1 MAGKQP
7 VAIFDIDGTIV
18 RSSLV
23 IEMTHELIR
32 QGVFPEE
39 AEQKFIDERDAWLNR
54 QGHYDDYVNK
64 IVDVYT
70 TYLNGQGVQKIKDVA
85 DKVAKDQAHK
95 IYRYTKE
102 LVDKLKDSHFL
113 LAISGSG
120 IDSVQS
126 FVKIHGFD
134 LAYGSIQDSK
144 NGLYTDKTLVY
155 GAREKGKTLARL
167 VDEHNLTLEGSIG
180 VGDTESDISFLEMV
194 DQPIAFNPN
203 SKLLE
208 TAKSKGWKVVVE
220 RKDVVYE
227 LDIGDNGKHTL
238 IS

>member
-1 MAGKQP
+1 MADKRP
-7 VAIFDIDGTIV
+7 VAVFDVDGTIV

-32 QGVFPEE
+32 RGIFPQE

-54 QGHYDDYVNK
+54 RGHYDDYVNK

-70 TYLNGQGVQKIKDVA
+70 TYLVGQEVSKIQEVA

-95 IYRYTKE
+95 TYRYTKD
-102 LVDKLKDSHFL
+102 LVAKLKDSHFL

-134 LAYGSIQDSK
+134 LAYGSEIASK
-144 NGLYTDKTLVY
+144 DGLYTNQTLVY
-155 GAREKGKTLARL
+155 GAREKGKTLDRI
-167 VDEHNLTLEGSIG
+167 VDEHNLTLESSIG
-180 VGDTESDISFLEMV
+180 VGDTENDISFLEMV
-194 DQPIAFNPN
+194 DQPIVFNPN
-203 SKLLE
+203 SELLE
-208 TAKSKGWKVVVE
+208 TAKNRGWKVVVE